1 MANDWPLPTSVTG
14 SQKTVLESS
23 RRGRQGKEFGSTARQ
38 ERGGR
43 GRGRGRKRG
52 RGKRRGKDGGRV
64 DATKIISAAGSTESD
79 SIKPEMSILSGEING
94 QKVNSDTV
102 LLVT

>member
-1 MANDWPLPTSVTG
+1 MATDWPLPTSVTG

-23 RRGRQGKEFGSTARQ
+23 RRGRQGKEFGSAARH

-43 GRGRGRKRG
+43 GRGRGR
-52 RGKRRGKDGGRV
+52 GKRHGKDGGRR
-64 DATKIISAAGSTESD
+64 DATKIIHAAGSTESD
-79 SIKPEMSILSGEING
+79 SIKPEMSIHSGETNG

-102 LLVT
+102 